1 MGIDLTLGMDWMKQ
15 HGAVIQCQE
24 KSVVVTSPGG
34 DRISVDAAEQ
44 PQPTATVN
52 QLSGAN
58 QEDQVVGKFPDV
70 FEGSRWPTR
79 GGVNSRF

>member
-1 MGIDLTLGMDWMKQ
+1 MGIDLILGMDWMKQ

-34 DRISVDAAEQ
+34 DRISVDVVVQ
-44 PQPTATVN
+44 SQPTAIVN

-58 QEDQVVGKFPDV
+58 
-70 FEGSRWPTR
+70 
-79 GGVNSRF
+79 